1 MKKIRVTKKSINQ
14 IHKFTGIAVCV
25 FLIHLSITGIF
36 LNHTEDLGL
45 DEKYTASP
53 MILALYN
60 ISMPSQEESFLV
72 DSIFISRFGDQV
84 FMGNQPIIKSENP
97 IMGAAFSNQILA
109 IAFAN
114 EMVLLTQEGKL
125 IERISSTAELPEN
138 IQKLGVSE
146 DILYLKTSDLV
157 WQSSDQAQAWE
168 LSDSDFN
175 DWSNEVVIPDQQ
187 TKQIEMYFSGKGV
200 SLEQFFLDLHNG
212 NIIKGFGKWLLDIIA
227 IFLLLLSISGIWI
240 WLKKRRY

>member
-60 ISMPSQEESFLV
+60 ISMPNKEESFLV
-72 DSIFISRFGDQV
+72 DNHFISRFGNQV
-84 FMGNQPIIKSENP
+84 FLDNQPVFKSEVP
-97 IMGAAFSNQILA
+97 IIGAITFNQMLIIA
-109 IAFAN
+109 IKN
-114 EMVLLTQEGKL
+114 ELVLLTEDGEL
-125 IERISSTAELPEN
+125 IEKLTTANGVPEN
-138 IQKLGVSE
+138 IQKLGAFNS
-146 DILYLKTSDLV
+146 LLFLKTSNQV
-157 WQSSDQAQAWE
+157 WESNDEGQEWRV
-168 LSDSDFN
+168 SDSSFN
-175 DWSNEVVIPDQQ
+175 EWSNEVVMPDEKTQQ
-187 TKQIEMYFSGKGV
+187 VESYFLGKGV

-212 NIIKGFGKWLLDIIA
+212 NIIKGFGKWILDIIA
-227 IFLLLLSISGIWI
+227 IFLLLISISGVWI
-240 WLKKRRY
+240 WLRKKRY

>member
-84 FMGNQPIIKSENP
+84 FMDNQPIIKSASP
-97 IMGAAFSNQILA
+97 IMGAASSNQILA
-109 IAFAN
+109 IAFPN
-114 EMVLLTQEGKL
+114 EMVLVTQDGKL
-125 IERISSTAELPEN
+125 IERISTASELPEN

-146 DILYLKTSDLV
+146 DILYLKTPNQL

-168 LSDSDFN
+168 VSDSDFN
-175 DWSNEVVIPDQQ
+175 DWSNEVAMPDQQ
-187 TKQIEMYFSGKGV
+187 TKQIEIYFSGNGV

-212 NIIKGFGKWLLDIIA
+212 NIIKIFAKWFLDLIA

-240 WLKKRRY
+240 WLRKRRY

>member
-60 ISMPSQEESFLV
+60 ISIPSQEESFLV
-72 DSIFISRFGDQV
+72 DNIFISRFGDQV

-97 IMGAAFSNQILA
+97 IIGAALSNQVLF
-109 IAFAN
+109 IAFPN
-114 EMVLLTQEGKL
+114 EMVLLTQEGEL

-146 DILYLKTSDLV
+146 GILYLKTPNKL

-168 LSDSDFN
+168 LSDSNFN
-175 DWSNEVVIPDQQ
+175 DWSNEVIMPDQQ

>member
-1 MKKIRVTKKSINQ
+1 MRKIRVTKKSINQ

-36 LNHTEDLGL
+36 LNHTEDLDL

-60 ISMPSQEESFLV
+60 ISIPNQKESFLV
-72 DSIFISRFGDQV
+72 DDIFISRFGDQV
-84 FMGNQPIIKSENP
+84 FMGNQPIIKNENP
-97 IMGAAFSNQILA
+97 ITGATLSNQVLF
-109 IAFAN
+109 IAFPN
-114 EMVLLTQEGKL
+114 EMVLLTQEGEL
-125 IERISSTAELPEN
+125 IERISGTAELPEN

-146 DILYLKTSDLV
+146 DILYLKTPNQL

-168 LSDSDFN
+168 LSDSNFN
-175 DWSNEVVIPDQQ
+175 DWSNEVIMPDQQ

>member
-14 IHKFTGIAVCV
+14 IHKFTGIAVCI

-60 ISMPSQEESFLV
+60 ISIPNQKESFLV
-72 DSIFISRFGDQV
+72 DDIFISRFGDQV
-84 FMGNQPIIKSENP
+84 FMGNQPIIKNENP
-97 IMGAAFSNQILA
+97 ITGATLSNQVLF
-109 IAFAN
+109 IAFPN
-114 EMVLLTQEGKL
+114 EMVLLTQEGEL
-125 IERISSTAELPEN
+125 IERISSTAELPQN

-146 DILYLKTSDLV
+146 GILYLKTPNQL

-168 LSDSDFN
+168 LSDSNFN
-175 DWSNEVVIPDQQ
+175 DWSNEVIMPDQQ

-227 IFLLLLSISGIWI
+227 IFLLLISISGVWI
-240 WLKKRRY
+240 WLRKKRY

>member
-72 DSIFISRFGDQV
+72 DNIFISRFGDQV

-138 IQKLGVSE
+138 IQKLGISE

>member
-1 MKKIRVTKKSINQ
+1 
-14 IHKFTGIAVCV
+14 
-25 FLIHLSITGIF
+25 
-36 LNHTEDLGL
+36 
-45 DEKYTASP
+45 
-53 MILALYN
+53 
-60 ISMPSQEESFLV
+60 
-72 DSIFISRFGDQV
+72 
-84 FMGNQPIIKSENP
+84 
-97 IMGAAFSNQILA
+97 MGAAFSNQILT
-109 IAFAN
+109 IAFQN
-114 EMVLLTQEGKL
+114 EMVLVTQEGEL
-125 IERISSTAELPEN
+125 IERITSAAELPKN

-146 DILYLKTSDLV
+146 DILYLKTPDQL

-168 LSDSDFN
+168 LSGSGFN
-175 DWSNEVVIPDQQ
+175 NWSNEVVLSDQQ

>member
-36 LNHTEDLGL
+36 LNHTEDLDL

-60 ISMPSQEESFLV
+60 ISIPNQKESFLV

-84 FMGNQPIIKSENP
+84 FMDNQPIIKSENP
-97 IMGAAFSNQILA
+97 ITGVTLSNQVLF
-109 IAFAN
+109 IAFPN
-114 EMVLLTQEGKL
+114 EMVLLTQEGEL
-125 IERISSTAELPEN
+125 IERISSTAELPQN

-146 DILYLKTSDLV
+146 GILYLKTPNQL

-168 LSDSDFN
+168 LSDSNFN
-175 DWSNEVVIPDQQ
+175 DWSDEVIMPDQQ

>member
-1 MKKIRVTKKSINQ
+1 MRKIRVTKKSINQ

-72 DSIFISRFGDQV
+72 DNIFISRFGNQV
-84 FMGNQPIIKSENP
+84 FMNNQPIIKSESP
-97 IMGAAFSNQILA
+97 ITGATLSNQVLF
-109 IAFAN
+109 IAFPN
-114 EMVLLTQEGKL
+114 EMVLLTQEGEL

-146 DILYLKTSDLV
+146 DILYLKTPNQL

-168 LSDSDFN
+168 LSDSNFN
-175 DWSNEVVIPDQQ
+175 DWSNEVIMPDQQ

>member
-14 IHKFTGIAVCV
+14 IHKFTGIAVCI

-72 DSIFISRFGDQV
+72 DNIFISRFGDQV
-84 FMGNQPIIKSENP
+84 FMGNQPIIKSESP

-109 IAFAN
+109 IALAN
-114 EMVLLTQEGKL
+114 EMVLLTQEGEL

-146 DILYLKTSDLV
+146 DILYLKTPNQL

-168 LSDSDFN
+168 LSDSNFN
-175 DWSNEVVIPDQQ
+175 DWSNEVVMSDQQ
-187 TKQIEMYFSGKGV
+187 TKQIETYFSGKGV

-212 NIIKGFGKWLLDIIA
+212 NIIKNFGKWFIDLIA

-240 WLKKRRY
+240 WLRKRRY

>member
-1 MKKIRVTKKSINQ
+1 
-14 IHKFTGIAVCV
+14 
-25 FLIHLSITGIF
+25 
-36 LNHTEDLGL
+36 
-45 DEKYTASP
+45 

-72 DSIFISRFGDQV
+72 DNIFISRFGDQV

>member
-14 IHKFTGIAVCV
+14 IHKFTGIAVCI

-60 ISMPSQEESFLV
+60 ISIPSQKESFLV
-72 DSIFISRFGDQV
+72 DDIFISRFGDQV
-84 FMGNQPIIKSENP
+84 FMDNQPIIKNENP

-109 IAFAN
+109 IAFPN
-114 EMVLLTQEGKL
+114 EMVLVTQEGEL
-125 IERISSTAELPEN
+125 IESISSNAELPEN
-138 IQKLGVSE
+138 IQKLGVSG
-146 DILYLKTSDLV
+146 DILFLKTSDQV

-168 LSDSDFN
+168 LSDSNFN
-175 DWSNEVVIPDQQ
+175 DWSNEVAMPDQK
-187 TKQIEMYFSGKGV
+187 TKQIEMYFSGKGI

-212 NIIKGFGKWLLDIIA
+212 NIIKNFGKWFLDLIA

-240 WLKKRRY
+240 WLRKRRY

>member
-1 MKKIRVTKKSINQ
+1 MKKIRITLKSINQ
-14 IHKFTGIAVCV
+14 VHKFTGIVVCV

-60 ISMPSQEESFLV
+60 ISMPNKEESFSV
-72 DSIFISRFGDQV
+72 DNHFISRFGNQV
-84 FMGNQPIIKSENP
+84 FLDNQPIFKSEVP
-97 IMGAAFSNQILA
+97 IIGAVIFDQMLVIA
-109 IAFAN
+109 I
-114 EMVLLTQEGKL
+114 EDGLVLLTKEGEL
-125 IERISSTAELPEN
+125 IEKLTTATGVPVN
-138 IQKLGVSE
+138 IQKLGALKS
-146 DILYLKTSDLV
+146 LLFLKTSNQV
-157 WQSSDQAQAWE
+157 WESNDEGQEWRA
-168 LSDSDFN
+168 SDSNFN
-175 DWSNEVVIPDQQ
+175 EWSNEIVMPDEKTQ
-187 TKQIEMYFSGKGV
+187 KVESYFLGKGV

>member
-72 DSIFISRFGDQV
+72 DNIFISRFGDQV

-97 IMGAAFSNQILA
+97 IIGAALSNQVLF
-109 IAFAN
+109 IAFPN
-114 EMVLLTQEGKL
+114 EMVLLTQEGEL

-146 DILYLKTSDLV
+146 DILYLNTSNQL
-157 WQSSDQAQAWE
+157 WQSSDQGQAWE

>member
-1 MKKIRVTKKSINQ
+1 MRKIRVTKKSINQ
-14 IHKFTGIAVCV
+14 IHKFTGIAVCI

-60 ISMPSQEESFLV
+60 ISIPNQKESFLV
-72 DSIFISRFGDQV
+72 DDIFISRFGDQV
-84 FMGNQPIIKSENP
+84 FMGNQPIIKNENP
-97 IMGAAFSNQILA
+97 ITGATLSNQVLF
-109 IAFAN
+109 IAFPN
-114 EMVLLTQEGKL
+114 EMVLLTQEGEL
-125 IERISSTAELPEN
+125 IERISSTAELPQN

-146 DILYLKTSDLV
+146 GILYLKTPNQL

-168 LSDSDFN
+168 LSDSNFN
-175 DWSNEVVIPDQQ
+175 DWSNEVIMPDQQ

>member
-14 IHKFTGIAVCV
+14 IHKFTGIAVCI

-53 MILALYN
+53 IILSLYN
-60 ISMPSQEESFLV
+60 ISIPSQEESFLV
-72 DSIFISRFGDQV
+72 DNIFISRFGDQV
-84 FMGNQPIIKSENP
+84 FMNNQPIIKNESP
-97 IMGAAFSNQILA
+97 IMGAAFSNQILT
-109 IAFAN
+109 IAFQN
-114 EMVLLTQEGKL
+114 EMVLLTQEGEL
-125 IERISSTAELPEN
+125 IERITSAAELPKN

-146 DILYLKTSDLV
+146 DILYLKTPDQL

-168 LSDSDFN
+168 LSGSGFN
-175 DWSNEVVIPDQQ
+175 NWSNEVVLSDQQ

>member
-72 DSIFISRFGDQV
+72 DNIFISRFGDQV

-97 IMGAAFSNQILA
+97 IIGAALSNQVLF
-109 IAFAN
+109 IAFPN
-114 EMVLLTQEGKL
+114 EMVLLTQEGEL

-146 DILYLKTSDLV
+146 DILYLNTSNQL
-157 WQSSDQAQAWE
+157 WQSSDQGQAWE
-168 LSDSDFN
+168 LSDSNFN
-175 DWSNEVVIPDQQ
+175 DWSNEVIMPDQQ

>member
-36 LNHTEDLGL
+36 LNHTEDLDL

-60 ISMPSQEESFLV
+60 ISIPNQKESFLV
-72 DSIFISRFGDQV
+72 NDIFISRFGDQV
-84 FMGNQPIIKSENP
+84 FMGNQPIIKNENP
-97 IMGAAFSNQILA
+97 ITGATLSNQVLF
-109 IAFAN
+109 IAFPN
-114 EMVLLTQEGKL
+114 EMVLLTQEGEL

-146 DILYLKTSDLV
+146 GILYLKTPNKL

-168 LSDSDFN
+168 LSDSNFN
-175 DWSNEVVIPDQQ
+175 DWSNEVIMPDQQ

>member
-60 ISMPSQEESFLV
+60 ISMPSQKESFLV
-72 DSIFISRFGDQV
+72 DNIFISRFGDQI
-84 FMGNQPIIKSENP
+84 FMDNQPIIKSESP

-109 IAFAN
+109 IALPN
-114 EMVLLTQEGKL
+114 EMILLTQEGEL
-125 IERISSTAELPEN
+125 IERITSTSELPEN

-146 DILYLKTSDLV
+146 NILYLKATNQV

-168 LSDSDFN
+168 VSDSSFN
-175 DWSNEVVIPDQQ
+175 DWSNEVTLPDQQ
-187 TKQIEMYFSGKGV
+187 TKQIEIYFSGKGV

-212 NIIKGFGKWLLDIIA
+212 NIIKNFGKWFLDLIA

>member
-60 ISMPSQEESFLV
+60 ISIPSQEESFLV
-72 DSIFISRFGDQV
+72 DNVSISRFGDQV
-84 FMGNQPIIKSENP
+84 FMDNQPIIKSESP
-97 IMGAAFSNQILA
+97 IMGAAFSNQILT
-109 IAFAN
+109 IAFQN
-114 EMVLLTQEGKL
+114 EMVLVTQEGEL
-125 IERISSTAELPEN
+125 IERISSASELPEN

-146 DILYLKTSDLV
+146 DILYLKTPDQL

-175 DWSNEVVIPDQQ
+175 DWSNEVVMSDQQ